1 MHRTINAYISR
12 MVLMLGFFA
21 SIMVITYPLPTHAG
35 LLSGLFNF
43 LSGAS
48 INTQTQA
55 QIPAPLPPLLES
67 QQNPPDSEDGISNQ
81 TPLGDIPLQV
91 ADDAALVAPRNPIGV
106 YTDVS
111 HDEIVVY
118 TVKSGDSPIGI
129 TKRFGITLNTL
140 LWANDIR
147 NSSSIRVG
155 DQLII
160 LPVSGVKYQV
170 KRGDTIE
177 SIAKKF
183 KPKDEPDILSM
194 VTDILQFNG
203 LAVNEQL
210 DVGSTIV
217 IPDGEIGTLVSAP
230 STPRSPHIPSRS
242 FGLPEYIG
250 YFLRPIIGGRNVRAT
265 KNNPHGLHGY
275 NGVDLA
281 VDSGSP
287 LMASAEGTVI
297 QAKSTGWNSG
307 YGKYIVLTHPNGT
320 QTLYAHLSSILVSI
334 GQRVIQG
341 ATIGYIGSSGNSTGP
356 HVHFEI
362 RGAKNP
368 F

>member
-1 MHRTINAYISR
+1 MFFMFGIFLLLIIAAYPI
-12 MVLMLGFFA
+12 
-21 SIMVITYPLPTHAG
+21 PTHAG
-35 LLSGLFNF
+35 LLSGLYNF
-43 LSGAS
+43 LSGT
-48 INTQTQA
+48 NTNAQVQVQT
-55 QIPAPLPPLLES
+55 PAPLPPLLES
-67 QQNPPDSEDGISNQ
+67 QQNLSISEDGVLNPTS
-81 TPLGDIPLQV
+81 LDDIPLQV
-91 ADDAALVAPRNPIGV
+91 TDDAALVAPRNPIGV
-106 YTDVS
+106 YADVS

-118 TVKSGDSPIGI
+118 TVKSGDSPTSIA
-129 TKRFGITLNTL
+129 KRFGITLNTL

-147 NSSSIRVG
+147 NASSIRVG
-155 DQLII
+155 DQLVI

-183 KPKDEPDILSM
+183 KPKDEPDVLSV

-210 DVGSTIV
+210 VAGNTII
-217 IPDGEIGTLVSAP
+217 IPDGEMSVSVLP
-230 STPRSPHIPSRS
+230 SSISKLPTILPRSL
-242 FGLPEYIG
+242 GLPEYIG

-281 VDSGSP
+281 VDYGSV
-287 LMASAEGTVI
+287 LMASAEGAVI

-307 YGKYIVLTHPNGT
+307 YGKYIVLSHPNGT

-341 ATIGYIGSSGNSTGP
+341 ATIGYVGSSGNSTGS

>member
-1 MHRTINAYISR
+1 MILVPVVFI
-12 MVLMLGFFA
+12 
-21 SIMVITYPLPTHAG
+21 SIMVAVYPIPTHAG

-43 LSGAS
+43 LSGA
-48 INTQTQA
+48 NTNAQTQLA
-55 QIPAPLPPLLES
+55 APIPPLLES
-67 QQNPPDSEDGISNQ
+67 QQSPPASEDGASNLVPVND
-81 TPLGDIPLQV
+81 TPLQV
-91 ADDAALVAPRNPIGV
+91 TDDLALVAPRNPIGV
-106 YTDVS
+106 YADAN

-118 TVKSGDSPIGI
+118 TVKSGDSPAGI
-129 TKRFGITLNTL
+129 AKRFGITLNTL

-147 NSSSIRVG
+147 NAGSINVG
-155 DQLII
+155 DQLVI

-170 KRGDTIE
+170 KKGDTIE

-183 KPKDEPDILSM
+183 KPKDELDIVS
-194 VTDILQFNG
+194 VITDILQFNG
-203 LAVNEQL
+203 LAINEQL
-210 DVGSTIV
+210 VVGSTII
-217 IPDGEIGTLVSAP
+217 IPDGEMGVSVSPP
-230 STPRSPHIPSRS
+230 SLLKLPIIPLRSI
-242 FGLPEYIG
+242 GLPEYIG
-250 YFLRPIIGGRNVRAT
+250 YFLRPVIGGRNVRAT

-281 VDSGSP
+281 VDSGST

-334 GQRVIQG
+334 GQRIVQG
-341 ATIGYIGSSGNSTGP
+341 ATIGYVGSTGNSTGP

>member
-1 MHRTINAYISR
+1 MF
-12 MVLMLGFFA
+12 GFFV
-21 SIMVITYPLPTHAG
+21 SIIAVIYPFPTRAG
-35 LLSGLFNF
+35 LLSEFFNF
-43 LSGAS
+43 LSGA
-48 INTQTQA
+48 NANTQA
-55 QIPAPLPPLLES
+55 QIQASASLPPLLES
-67 QQNPPDSEDGISNQ
+67 QQNPPDSEDGMSNQ
-81 TPLGDIPLQV
+81 APLGEIPLQV

-106 YTDVS
+106 YIDVS

-118 TVKSGDSPIGI
+118 TVKQGDSPIGI
-129 TKRFGITLNTL
+129 AKRFGITLNTL

-147 NSSSIRVG
+147 NSSLIRVG
-155 DQLII
+155 DQLVI
-160 LPVSGVKYQV
+160 LPVSGVQYQV

-183 KPKDEPDILSM
+183 KPKDESDILSV

-203 LAVNEQL
+203 LAVNERL
-210 DVGSTIV
+210 DVGSTII
-217 IPDGEIGTLVSAP
+217 IPDGEVGIFLSAP
-230 STPRSPHIPSRS
+230 SASRSSIIPSRS
-242 FGLPEYIG
+242 LGLPEYIG

-281 VDSGSP
+281 VDAGSP

-320 QTLYAHLSSILVSI
+320 QTLYAHLSSILVSV
-334 GQRVIQG
+334 GQRVVQG
-341 ATIGYIGSSGNSTGP
+341 AAIGYVGSSGNSTGP

>member
-1 MHRTINAYISR
+1 MYRNIKVYISGTCF
-12 MVLMLGFFA
+12 VLAIFVSL
-21 SIMVITYPLPTHAG
+21 MVIGYPTPAHAG

-43 LSGAS
+43 LSGA
-48 INTQTQA
+48 NTNAQA
-55 QIPAPLPPLLES
+55 QPAALLPPLLES
-67 QQNPPDSEDGISNQ
+67 QQNPPASEDGTLNSAPIND
-81 TPLGDIPLQV
+81 TPLQV
-91 ADDAALVAPRNPIGV
+91 TDDAALVAPRNPIGV
-106 YTDVS
+106 YIDVS

-118 TVKSGDSPIGI
+118 TVKSGDSPTGI
-129 TKRFGITLNTL
+129 AKRFGITLNTL
-140 LWANDIR
+140 LWANDIH
-147 NSSSIRVG
+147 NASSINVG
-155 DQLII
+155 DQLVI
-160 LPVSGVKYQV
+160 LPVSGVQYKV

-183 KPKDEPDILSM
+183 KPKDEPDIGSV

-203 LAVNEQL
+203 LAINEQL
-210 DVGSTIV
+210 VVGSTLI
-217 IPDGEIGTLVSAP
+217 IPDGEMGVPVSSSSIKP
-230 STPRSPHIPSRS
+230 PTIPPRSLS
-242 FGLPEYIG
+242 LPEYIG
-250 YFLRPIIGGRNVRAT
+250 YFLRPVIGGRNVRTT

-320 QTLYAHLSSILVSI
+320 QTLYAHLNSILVSI
-334 GQRVIQG
+334 GQRIVQG
-341 ATIGYIGSSGNSTGP
+341 ATIGYVGSTGNSTGP

>member
-1 MHRTINAYISR
+1 M
-12 MVLMLGFFA
+12 
-21 SIMVITYPLPTHAG
+21 PTRAG
-35 LLSGLFNF
+35 LLSEFLNF

-48 INTQTQA
+48 ANTQVQIQA
-55 QIPAPLPPLLES
+55 PAALPPLLES
-67 QQNPPDSEDGISNQ
+67 QQNPPDSEDGILNQ
-81 TPLGDIPLQV
+81 APLSDIPLQV
-91 ADDAALVAPRNPIGV
+91 TDGAALVAPRNPIGV
-106 YTDVS
+106 YTDAS

-129 TKRFGITLNTL
+129 AKRFGITLNTL

-155 DQLII
+155 DQLVI

-183 KPKDEPDILSM
+183 KPKDEPDVLSVM
-194 VTDILQFNG
+194 TDILQFNG

-210 DVGSTIV
+210 IVGSTII
-217 IPDGEIGTLVSAP
+217 IPDGEIGTLVSVP
-230 STPRSPHIPSRS
+230 STPKSPHIPSYKLS
-242 FGLPEYIG
+242 LPEYIG
-250 YFLRPIIGGRNVRAT
+250 YFLRPILGGRNVRAT

-281 VDSGSP
+281 VDAGSP
-287 LMASAEGTVI
+287 VMASAEGTVI

-307 YGKYIVLTHPNGT
+307 YGKYLVLTHANGT
-320 QTLYAHLSSILVSI
+320 QTLYAHLSSILVSV
-334 GQRVIQG
+334 GQRIVQG
-341 ATIGYIGSSGNSTGP
+341 AKIGYVGSTGNSTGP

>member
-1 MHRTINAYISR
+1 MSA
-12 MVLMLGFFA
+12 L
-21 SIMVITYPLPTHAG
+21 YPLPAHAG

-43 LSGAS
+43 LSGGNADARIETQISAS
-48 INTQTQA
+48 L
-55 QIPAPLPPLLES
+55 PPPPLLES
-67 QQNPPDSEDGISNQ
+67 QQNPPVPEDTLLNIIDVTSVND
-81 TPLGDIPLQV
+81 TLFQV
-91 ADDAALVAPRNPIGV
+91 ADDAALVAPRNPIGA
-106 YTDVS
+106 YADVN
-111 HDEIVVY
+111 HGEIVVY
-118 TVKSGDSPIGI
+118 TVKSGDSPSGI
-129 TKRFGITLNTL
+129 AKRFGITLNTL

-147 NSSSIRVG
+147 NASLIRAG
-155 DQLII
+155 DQLVI

-170 KRGDTIE
+170 RRGDTIE

-183 KPKDEPDILSM
+183 KPKDEPDLLS
-194 VTDILQFNG
+194 VIADITQFNG
-203 LAVNEQL
+203 LAVNEPL
-210 DVGSTIV
+210 AADSIII
-217 IPDGEIGTLVSAP
+217 IPDGEIGTLASAP
-230 STPRSPHIPSRS
+230 STSKLPAILHQNK
-242 FGLPEYIG
+242 GLPEYIG
-250 YFLRPIIGGRNVRAT
+250 YFLRPILGGRNARAT
-265 KNNPHGLHGY
+265 KNNPRGLHGY
-275 NGVDLA
+275 NGIDLA
-281 VDSGSP
+281 VAHGSP

-341 ATIGYIGSSGNSTGP
+341 ATIGYVGSSGNSTGP

>member
-1 MHRTINAYISR
+1 MFL
-12 MVLMLGFFA
+12 VLAFFLLTMF
-21 SIMVITYPLPTHAG
+21 SLYPTTTHAG
-35 LLSGLFNF
+35 LLSEFFNF
-43 LSGAS
+43 LSGN
-48 INTQTQA
+48 NTSA
-55 QIPAPLPPLLES
+55 QVQPAALLPPLLES
-67 QQNPPDSEDGISNQ
+67 QQNPPASENGALNLVPVDE
-81 TPLGDIPLQV
+81 IPIQV
-91 ADDAALVAPRNPIGV
+91 SDELALVAPRNPIGV
-106 YTDVS
+106 YADVS

-118 TVKSGDSPIGI
+118 TVKSGDSPTGI
-129 TKRFGITLNTL
+129 AKRFGITLNTL

-147 NSSSIRVG
+147 NASLIKVG
-155 DQLII
+155 DQLVI

-183 KPKDEPDILSM
+183 KPKDELDIGS
-194 VTDILQFNG
+194 VVIDILQFNG

-210 DVGSTIV
+210 QIESIII
-217 IPDGEIGTLVSAP
+217 IPDGEMSIP
-230 STPRSPHIPSRS
+230 IPSSPISRPPTTPHRS
-242 FGLPEYIG
+242 IGLPEYIG
-250 YFLRPIIGGRNVRAT
+250 YFLRPVIGGRNVRAT

-281 VDSGSP
+281 VNSGSV
-287 LMASAEGTVI
+287 LMASAEGIVI

-307 YGKYIVLTHPNGT
+307 YGKYTVLSHPNGT
-320 QTLYAHLSSILVSI
+320 QTLYAHLSSILVSV
-334 GQRVIQG
+334 GQRVVQG
-341 ATIGYIGSSGNSTGP
+341 ATIGYVGSTGNSTGP